1 MDEQPQRVV
10 VVGASPNPERYSNRA
25 MRLLLEHGHD
35 AIPVHPAVEE
45 IEGVKSVKSLSEIA
59 GDIDTVTLYVSAARS
74 SSMQDALLQ
83 IHPKRVIFNPGAENP
98 ALSEALENS
107 GIRTQEACTLVLLNT
122 GQFSR

>member
-1 MDEQPQRVV
+1 MGEQPQRVV

-45 IEGVKSVKSLSEIA
+45 IEGVKSVKSLSKISGE
-59 GDIDTVTLYVSAARS
+59 IDTVTLYVSAARS

-83 IHPKRVIFNPGAENP
+83 LRPRRVIFNPGAENP
-98 ALSEALENS
+98 ALSEVLENS